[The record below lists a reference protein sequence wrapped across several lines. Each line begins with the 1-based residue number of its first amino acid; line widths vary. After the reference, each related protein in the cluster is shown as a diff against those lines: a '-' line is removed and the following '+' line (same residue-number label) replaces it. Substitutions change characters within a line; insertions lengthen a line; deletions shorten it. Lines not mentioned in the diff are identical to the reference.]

1 MENMFELPREGY
13 VKLRQV
19 LTVIPV
25 SKSSWYRGIESG
37 IYPKPVKLGKRSV
50 GWDVIEVRRCM
61 KDLNSLYL
69 KTAEKR
75 SEL

>member
-13 VKLRQV
+13 VRLKQV

-25 SKSSWYRGIESG
+25 SKSTWYRGIESG

-50 GWDVIEVRRCM
+50 GWDVIEIRRCM
-61 KDLNSLYL
+61 KGLNLLYL
-69 KTAEKR
+69 ETIAK
-75 SEL
+75 